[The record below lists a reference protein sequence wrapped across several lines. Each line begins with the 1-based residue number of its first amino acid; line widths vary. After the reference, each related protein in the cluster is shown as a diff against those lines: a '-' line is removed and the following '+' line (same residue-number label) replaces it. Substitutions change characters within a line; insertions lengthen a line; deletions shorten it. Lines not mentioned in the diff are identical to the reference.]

1 MAIDTTAK
9 YTISGQA
16 FATKKDLVEYVR
28 NILRRYG
35 NGTPLDMFDFSF
47 MADLLRMHP
56 EADEKIGAGVVLF
69 FVADNPVYPG
79 ERNRGFHLVRTDGS
93 ETDFSFWACIGPIA
107 HRKKVLRALR
117 SAVEADTMSFKVKAF
132 DASLSGWL
140 LCPDTYELLR
150 PATAHVDHR
159 APKTFDALVQMF
171 LAHEGLGFDDI
182 LVTPT
187 EDNTYQNYL
196 VDADLRQRWISYHRD
211 NAELEIVSSRANLS
225 VRKATIGG
233 QAAPSRSSCT
243 GKGSGWCDCAADG
256 EE

>member
-1 MAIDTTAK
+1 MGKKMNTTAK
-9 YTISGQA
+9 YTIGGQT
-16 FATKKDLVEYVR
+16 FNTQKELVEYVR
-28 NILRRYG
+28 GILRRYG
-35 NGTPLDMFDFSF
+35 NGTALDMLDFAF

-79 ERNRGFHLVRTDGS
+79 DRNRGFRLVRIDGS
-93 ETDFSFWACIGPIA
+93 ETDFSFWECIRPTS

-117 SAVEADTMSFKVKAF
+117 SAVEADTMSFKTMAF

-140 LCPDTYELLR
+140 LCPVTYELLR

-159 APKTFDALVQMF
+159 APKTFDVLVQMF
-171 LAHEGLGFDDI
+171 LAHERLSFDDI
-182 LVTPT
+182 RVAPT

-211 NAELEIVSSRANLS
+211 NAQLEIVSRQANLS
-225 VRKATIGG
+225 IRK
-233 QAAPSRSSCT
+233 
-243 GKGSGWCDCAADG
+243 G
-256 EE
+256 EQRAEAGVVGR